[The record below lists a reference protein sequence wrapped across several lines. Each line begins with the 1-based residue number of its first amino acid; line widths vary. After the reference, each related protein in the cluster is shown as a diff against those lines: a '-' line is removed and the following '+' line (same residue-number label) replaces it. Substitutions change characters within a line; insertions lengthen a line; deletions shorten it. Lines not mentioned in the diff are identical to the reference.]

1 MYVLLYGTHS
11 ALKLEKCGK
20 NKNFHDDV
28 RHKGSDILICDPNQH
43 YSINGT
49 GRPALPSLPLS
60 IF

>member
-28 RHKGSDILICDPNQH
+28 RHKGSNILNCNPN
-43 YSINGT
+43 
-49 GRPALPSLPLS
+49 LS
-60 IF
+60 